1 MANDAKSEPF
11 SDAHQRAIPLVS
23 RHSRLPLHQQIYELL
38 RSKILNGA
46 WDVGDM
52 LPTEFELME
61 EYGVSRVTIRQ
72 VFDRF
77 ASEGL
82 IYRQQGRGTFVAK
95 PTLEQGLTRIISFT
109 EDMHR
114 RGLVPATKV
123 LAAELIPAAKEV
135 AETLKI
141 DAEENVVF
149 IKRLRIAN
157 GEPMCIEESHLPHKL
172 CPGILDY
179 DFANQPLRETL
190 DKRYN
195 IRIVRALQK
204 IHASLATGETA
215 KLLGISYPSALLF
228 IERVSFNQWDL
239 PVEFL
244 RLYFRGDRYSLY
256 NELRD

>member
-1 MANDAKSEPF
+1 MNDLKKEPYP
-11 SDAHQRAIPLVS
+11 DEYQRTIPQVS

-61 EYGVSRVTIRQ
+61 EYGVSRVTMRQ
-72 VFDRF
+72 VFDRLV
-77 ASEGL
+77 SEGL

-109 EDMHR
+109 EDMRR
-114 RGLVPATKV
+114 RGLTPATRV
-123 LAAELIPAAKEV
+123 LAAEIIPASKEV
-135 AETLKI
+135 ADALKI
-141 DAEENVVF
+141 DFGKEVAC

-157 GEPMCIEESHLPHKL
+157 DEPMCIEESHLPYRL
-172 CPGILDY
+172 CPGILEY
-179 DFANQPLRETL
+179 DFATQPLREVL
-190 DKRYN
+190 EKRYN

-204 IHASLATGETA
+204 IHASVATGETA

-228 IERVSFNQWDL
+228 IERVSFNEWDL

>member
-1 MANDAKSEPF
+1 MANDAKKGKFPEEY
-11 SDAHQRAIPLVS
+11 QRTVPLVS
-23 RHSRLPLHQQIYELL
+23 RHSRLPLYQQIYELL
-38 RSKILNGA
+38 RSKILNGT
-46 WDVGDM
+46 WNVGDM

-72 VFDRF
+72 VFDRLG
-77 ASEGL
+77 SEGL

-123 LAAELIPAAKEV
+123 LAAELIPAVKEV
-135 AETLKI
+135 AEVLKI
-141 DAEENVVF
+141 DAGENVAY

-172 CPGILDY
+172 CEGILDY
-179 DFANQPLRETL
+179 DFANQPLREVL
-190 DKRYN
+190 DKQYN

-204 IHASLATGETA
+204 IHACVATRRNGQIV
-215 KLLGISYPSALLF
+215 GDFIPVSAVIHRTGF
-228 IERVSFNQWDL
+228 F
-239 PVEFL
+239 
-244 RLYFRGDRYSLY
+244 
-256 NELRD
+256 